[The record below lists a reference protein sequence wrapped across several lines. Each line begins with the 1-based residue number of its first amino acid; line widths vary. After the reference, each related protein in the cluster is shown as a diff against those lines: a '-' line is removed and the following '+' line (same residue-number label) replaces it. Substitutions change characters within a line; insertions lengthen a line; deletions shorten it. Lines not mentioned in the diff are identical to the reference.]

1 MDGGM
6 SGWTGKKSY
15 TEMVEGPLPQKKPRN
30 GAVEIQLLG
39 LSWLFVPAEM
49 KQGGVGAREQRVSS
63 EVSGEGPGL

>member
-1 MDGGM
+1 
-6 SGWTGKKSY
+6 
-15 TEMVEGPLPQKKPRN
+15 MVEGPLSQKKPRN